1 MSEPLNETALDKL
14 ERFLDMSAPY
24 WRENKDMQSIFAAYA
39 ALITSLEETV
49 NEVLTNER
57 FVSSATEAGIRL
69 MEAQYGLPEDDTL
82 SLDDRRARL
91 LAAKRK
97 SQNVNEAYLKNV
109 ANGLGLTVDIIR
121 NMDGFAIEVEVIDE
135 AKPIDEAL
143 LYKVFR
149 EIVPAYLDMLYRVKI
164 RVNMRMTTVYLS
176 TEVKV
181 DYLGTTRLS
190 TNVGGL

>member
-39 ALITSLEETV
+39 ALIESLEETV

-57 FVSSATEAGIRL
+57 FVASATEAGILL
-69 MEAQYGLPEDDTL
+69 MESQYKLKEDPELT
-82 SLDDRRARL
+82 LDDRRARIL
-91 LAAKRK
+91 VAKRK

-109 ANGLGLTVDIIR
+109 AGGLGLEVDIIR
-121 NMDGFAIEVEVIDE
+121 NMDGFTIEVEVTDE
-135 AKPIDEAL
+135 DKPIDEAL
-143 LYKVFR
+143 LYKTFR
-149 EIVPAYLDMLYRVKI
+149 EIIPAYLDMLYRVKVRANVRLSSAYRANEI
-164 RVNMRMTTVYLS
+164 RLTL
-176 TEVKV
+176 
-181 DYLGTTRLS
+181 LGTTRLS